1 MKCEKCDNSNSSN
14 KKLTKRT
21 EQEKKNLI
29 RRLNIIEGQV
39 KGIKQ
44 MIEDDRYCDDVLIQI
59 AAISKAIKSLGNNVL
74 ENHLRTCVVRDI
86 KNGNTE
92 IIDDVMCLIKKLQ

>member
-14 KKLTKRT
+14 KKLTKRAQ
-21 EQEKKNLI
+21 QEKKNLI